1 MIGQRGSARRRC
13 PGCPLLRASREAHAL
28 LVGSAA
34 RRGAR
39 RRSFSAWPPTD
50 RRAAFTA
57 PGSPISECERA
68 AVGTKRPGS
77 CVSVVSSD
85 APSRDSGRLG
95 EAVVSGSVTPD
106 HYLLDDQGRIHH
118 FQPGQPGSAKRLP
131 DHGLEQRARL
141 GIAVARSSGAR
152 KILSGRTPMITCGC
166 GRRPVDRLVPV
177 SPRPTLDVLAAL
189 WRLATLAY
197 RNSQHRWTDD
207 PRFAEFLAGVRSL
220 AAQELAT
227 MRCSWLK
234 KMHGGQE
241 IYQAHRRP
249 ANRLPASHRPRAAGA
264 VIVLRLLRRS
274 ALPDLLAAATTR
286 PPITCPGSGSKR
298 SGERFEVSAEAMVD
312 LADCVI
318 GAVQDLGDL
327 VVRPVEALPQ
337 YEDSALQRGQVTPST
352 PARQTTGCLL
362 GYDLAGPGRG

>member
-57 PGSPISECERA
+57 PGSSISECERA

-106 HYLLDDQGRIHH
+106 HYLLDNQGRIHH
-118 FQPGQPGSAKRLP
+118 FQPGQPGSTKRLP
-131 DHGLEQRARL
+131 DHVLEQRARL

-152 KILSGRTPMITCGC
+152 KVLSGRTPMITCGC

-227 MRCSWLK
+227 MPCSWLK

-249 ANRLPASHRPRAAGA
+249 ANRLPASHRPRAAA

-286 PPITCPGSGSKR
+286 PPITCPGSGSSAPGSVSRGRRTRWSTWRIASSER
-298 SGERFEVSAEAMVD
+298 SKIWAISSYGQSKPCRSTKTARSS
-312 LADCVI
+312 
-318 GAVQDLGDL
+318 GD
-327 VVRPVEALPQ
+327 R
-337 YEDSALQRGQVTPST
+337 
-352 PARQTTGCLL
+352 
-362 GYDLAGPGRG
+362 